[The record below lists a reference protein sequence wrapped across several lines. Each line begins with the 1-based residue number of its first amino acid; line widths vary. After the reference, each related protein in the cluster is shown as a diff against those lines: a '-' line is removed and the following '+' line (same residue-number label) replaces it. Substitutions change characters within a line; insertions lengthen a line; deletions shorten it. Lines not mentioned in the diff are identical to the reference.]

1 MKVMSQEVDEY
12 YMSQALHLAR
22 RGAGKVSPN
31 PMVGAVIVRGGEII
45 GRGYHRYFG
54 GKHAEIEAME
64 DAGGKV
70 EGATMYVTLEPC
82 CHFGKTPPCLDALL
96 NHRIGRVVIGVED
109 SNPEVRGKSI
119 EALRGSGVETEVG
132 VLEDECYELNRP
144 YFKYMKTGFPFVTVK
159 FAQTLDGRIAS
170 VSGNSRWISSE
181 PSLELAHRLR
191 SLHDS
196 VMVGIGTI
204 LADDPSLTV
213 RKVRGRS
220 PVRLVLDGK
229 LHIPLGAEVLKG
241 QNVTPTMVITTPRA
255 DKKKLSSLKDKGIEV
270 LTIREDERGEVDL
283 KELLFYLGRRNISSI
298 LVEGGSEVITSFLR
312 EGLVDRV
319 IAVIAPKIMGKGV
332 EAVGDLGIGDV
343 NHTLKLSFVKTYRK
357 GEDLVIEAFVQ
368 NPHSLK
374 LPSLGR

>member
-1 MKVMSQEVDEY
+1 
-12 YMSQALHLAR
+12 MSQALHLAR

-82 CHFGKTPPCLDALL
+82 CCLDALL

-109 SNPEVRGKSI
+109 PNPEVRGKSI

-132 VLEDECYELNRP
+132 VLEGECYDLNRP

-170 VSGNSRWISSE
+170 ASGDSRWISSE

-204 LADDPSLTV
+204 LADNPSLTV
-213 RKVRGRS
+213 RRVRGRS

-229 LHIPLGAEVLKG
+229 LRIPLGAEVLKG
-241 QNVTPTMVITTPRA
+241 QNVSPTMVITTPRA
-255 DKKKLSSLKDKGIEV
+255 GKKKLSSLKDKGIEV
-270 LTIREDERGEVDL
+270 LTIRENETGEVDL
-283 KELLFYLGRRNISSI
+283 KGLLFYLGRRNISSI
-298 LVEGGSEVITSFLR
+298 LVEGGSEVITSFFR

-319 IAVIAPKIMGKGV
+319 VAIIAPKVMGRGV

-343 NHTLKLSFVKTYRK
+343 NHTLKLSFMKTYRR

-368 NPHSLK
+368 NPIH
-374 LPSLGR
+374 LPRPEV